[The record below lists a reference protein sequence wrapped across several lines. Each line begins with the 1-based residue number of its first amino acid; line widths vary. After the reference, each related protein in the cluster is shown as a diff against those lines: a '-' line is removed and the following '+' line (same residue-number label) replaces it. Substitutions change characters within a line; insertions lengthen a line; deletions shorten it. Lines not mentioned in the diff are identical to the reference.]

1 MTIAEISSATTARL
15 TTKPRPLTAAVMPVA
30 GLAEADIR
38 DMFDL
43 YAAYYDATDRS
54 QFERDLGGK
63 HQVVML
69 RTESEA
75 LVGFSTLAIS
85 DLASGGVDAQIIYSG
100 DTIIDRPH
108 WGTQALAFTWIRLTG
123 TIKARAP
130 DRPLYWF
137 LIAKGH
143 RTYRYMS
150 AFAIDFFPHWET
162 PTPDWARRI
171 IDALARDRFADAY
184 DPARGVVSFPQSH
197 GHLKPQW
204 TTVDTDEA
212 GRPDV
217 AFFLR
222 SNPGYVRGDELAC
235 LTELAPGN
243 MRPIARR
250 VFEQGMRE

>member
-1 MTIAEISSATTARL
+1 MSIAEIHIPIAAQPAPKRRPLSATVR
-15 TTKPRPLTAAVMPVA
+15 PVA
-30 GLAEADIR
+30 SLTQADIR

-43 YAAYYDATDRS
+43 YAAYYDATNRS
-54 QFERDLGGK
+54 QFERDLVGK

-69 RTESEA
+69 HTERQA
-75 LVGFSTLAIS
+75 LAGFSTLAIS
-85 DLASGGVDAQIIYSG
+85 DLTSGGVDAQIIYSG

-150 AFAIDFFPHWET
+150 AFAVNFFPNWKT
-162 PTPDWARRI
+162 PTPAWARRI
-171 IDALARDRFADAY
+171 IDTLARDRFADAY
-184 DPARGVVSFPQSH
+184 DPARGVVSFPQSR
-197 GHLKPQW
+197 GHLKPRW
-204 TTVDTDEA
+204 TTVDADEA
-212 GRPDV
+212 DRPDV

-243 MRPIARR
+243 MRPIVRR
-250 VFEQGMRE
+250 LFAQGLRE